1 MYKQEGQWNI
11 KYEQT
16 DMPVDRIITQAHHQ
30 TGYAGTQQT
39 RTWLETRNMHIPN
52 KHLQISN

>member
-16 DMPVDRIITQAHHQ
+16 DMPVDRIITQAHQQ
-30 TGYAGTQQT
+30 TGHAGAQQ
-39 RTWLETRNMHIPN
+39 H
-52 KHLQISN
+52 